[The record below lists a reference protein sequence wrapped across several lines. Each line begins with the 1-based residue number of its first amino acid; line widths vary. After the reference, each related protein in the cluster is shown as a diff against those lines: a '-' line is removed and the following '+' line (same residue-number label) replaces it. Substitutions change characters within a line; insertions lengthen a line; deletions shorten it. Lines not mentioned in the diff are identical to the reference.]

1 MAGPLEKQ
9 KQRPESRNIAI
20 GQILTAYRLPLAGR
34 VSILHRVSGALLF
47 VFLPFLLYL
56 FDQSLTSE
64 ISFETFKLF
73 LSNIIVKLITLVLAW
88 AFLFH
93 FCAGIRHL
101 VMDTNHEAVS
111 KENGKRTSI
120 VVLVVSS
127 ILTIAFALKLF
138 GAF

>member
-1 MAGPLEKQ
+1 MAEAVKKP
-9 KQRPESRNIAI
+9 RPEFRNIGI
-20 GQILTAYRLPLAGR
+20 GQILTSYRLPLAGR
-34 VSILHRVSGALLF
+34 VSILHRVSGGLLF
-47 VFLPFLLYL
+47 IFLPFLLYL

-64 ISFETFKLF
+64 LSFDVFKGF

-101 VMDTNHEAVS
+101 LMDTNHNAVT
-111 KENGKRTSI
+111 KEKGKQTSVI
-120 VVLVVSS
+120 VIVVSS
-127 ILTIAFALKLF
+127 LLTIAFALKLF

>member
-1 MAGPLEKQ
+1 MAEAVKKP
-9 KQRPESRNIAI
+9 RPEYRNIGI

-47 VFLPFLLYL
+47 IFLPFLLYL

-64 ISFETFKLF
+64 LSFEVFKGV
-73 LSNIIVKLITLVLAW
+73 LSNVIVKLITLVLAW

-101 VMDTNHEAVS
+101 VMDTNHNAVT
-111 KENGKRTSI
+111 KEKGKSTSL
-120 VVLVVSS
+120 VVIVVSS

>member
-1 MAGPLEKQ
+1 MAEAVKKP
-9 KQRPESRNIAI
+9 RPEFRNIGI

-34 VSILHRVSGALLF
+34 VSILHRLSGGLLF

-64 ISFETFKLF
+64 LSFEVFKGF

-101 VMDTNHEAVS
+101 VMDMHYAVS
-111 KENGKRTSI
+111 KEGGKQTSI

-127 ILTIAFALKLF
+127 LLTIVFALKLF

>member
-1 MAGPLEKQ
+1 MAEAVKKP
-9 KQRPESRNIAI
+9 RPEFRNIGI

-34 VSILHRVSGALLF
+34 VSILHRLSGGLLF

-64 ISFETFKLF
+64 LSFEVFKGF
-73 LSNIIVKLITLVLAW
+73 LSNIVVKLITLVLAW

-93 FCAGIRHL
+93 FCAGVRHL
-101 VMDTNHEAVS
+101 VMDTNHNAVS
-111 KENGKRTSI
+111 KEKGKSTSI
-120 VVLVVSS
+120 VVLAVSS
-127 ILTIAFALKLF
+127 VLTIAFALKLF

>member
-1 MAGPLEKQ
+1 M
-9 KQRPESRNIAI
+9 
-20 GQILTAYRLPLAGR
+20 TAYRLPLAGR
-34 VSILHRVSGALLF
+34 VSILHRLSGGLLF

-64 ISFETFKLF
+64 LSFEVFKGF
-73 LSNIIVKLITLVLAW
+73 LSNIIVKLIALVLAW

-93 FCAGIRHL
+93 FCAGVRHL
-101 VMDTNHEAVS
+101 VMDTNHNAVS
-111 KENGKRTSI
+111 REKGRSSSI

-127 ILTIAFALKLF
+127 LLTLAFAAKLF

>member
-1 MAGPLEKQ
+1 MAEAVK
-9 KQRPESRNIAI
+9 KTRPEYRNIGI
-20 GQILTAYRLPLAGR
+20 GQILTAYRLPIAGR

-47 VFLPFLLYL
+47 VFLPFLLFL

-64 ISFETFKLF
+64 LSFGVFQAI

-93 FCAGIRHL
+93 FCAGVRHL
-101 VMDTNHEAVS
+101 LMDTNHNAVT
-111 KENGKRTSI
+111 KEKGKSSSVI
-120 VVLVVSS
+120 VLIIST
-127 ILTIAFALKLF
+127 ILTIGVAAKLF

>member
-1 MAGPLEKQ
+1 MSEAVKKP
-9 KQRPESRNIAI
+9 RPEFRNIGI

-34 VSILHRVSGALLF
+34 VSILHCVSGALLF
-47 VFLPFLLYL
+47 IFLPFLLYL

-64 ISFETFKLF
+64 LSFEVFKAF

-101 VMDTNHEAVS
+101 LMDTNHNAVS
-111 KENGKRTSI
+111 KEKGKSTSI

-127 ILTIAFALKLF
+127 VLTIAFALKLF

>member
-1 MAGPLEKQ
+1 MAEAVKKP
-9 KQRPESRNIAI
+9 RPEFRNIGI

-34 VSILHRVSGALLF
+34 VSILHRVSGGLLF

-64 ISFETFKLF
+64 LSFEVFKGF

-93 FCAGIRHL
+93 FCAGVRHL
-101 VMDTNHEAVS
+101 MMDTNHNAVT
-111 KENGKRTSI
+111 KEKGKSTSL
-120 VVLVVSS
+120 VVIVVSS
-127 ILTIAFALKLF
+127 LLTIAFAAKLF

>member
-1 MAGPLEKQ
+1 MAEAVKKP
-9 KQRPESRNIAI
+9 RPEYRNIGL

-47 VFLPFLLYL
+47 LFLPFLLYL
-56 FDQSLTSE
+56 FSQSLTSE
-64 ISFETFKLF
+64 LSFEVFKGF
-73 LSNIIVKLITLVLAW
+73 LSNIVVKLITLALAW

-101 VMDTNHEAVS
+101 VMDTNHDAVT
-111 KENGKRTSI
+111 KESGKRTS
-120 VVLVVSS
+120 VVVFVVSS
-127 ILTIAFALKLF
+127 VLTIAFALKLF

>member
-1 MAGPLEKQ
+1 MAEAVKKP
-9 KQRPESRNIAI
+9 RPEYRNIGL

-47 VFLPFLLYL
+47 LFLPFLLYL
-56 FDQSLTSE
+56 FSQSLTSE
-64 ISFETFKLF
+64 LSFEVFKGF
-73 LSNIIVKLITLVLAW
+73 LSNIVVKIITLALAW

-101 VMDTNHEAVS
+101 VMDTNHDAVS
-111 KENGKRTSI
+111 KEGGKRTSVI
-120 VVLVVSS
+120 VLVVSS
-127 ILTIAFALKLF
+127 VLTIAFALKLF

>member
-1 MAGPLEKQ
+1 MAEAVKKP
-9 KQRPESRNIAI
+9 RPEFRNIGI

-34 VSILHRVSGALLF
+34 VSILHRASGALLF
-47 VFLPFLLYL
+47 IFLPFLLYL

-64 ISFETFKLF
+64 LSFEVFKAF

-101 VMDTNHEAVS
+101 MMDTNHNAVS
-111 KENGKRTSI
+111 KEKGKSTSI

-127 ILTIAFALKLF
+127 VLTIAFALKLF

>member
-1 MAGPLEKQ
+1 MSETVRKP
-9 KQRPESRNIAI
+9 RPEYQNIGFGDI
-20 GQILTAYRLPLAGR
+20 TLKYRMPLAAR

-47 VFLPFLLYL
+47 LFLPFLLYL

-64 ISFETFKLF
+64 LSFEVFKAF
-73 LSNIIVKLITLVLAW
+73 LSNIIVKLIVLALSW

-101 VMDTNHEAVS
+101 MMDMNHDAVS
-111 KENGKRTSI
+111 KERGKKTS
-120 VVLVVSS
+120 VVVFAVSTL
-127 ILTIAFALKLF
+127 LTIAVALKLF